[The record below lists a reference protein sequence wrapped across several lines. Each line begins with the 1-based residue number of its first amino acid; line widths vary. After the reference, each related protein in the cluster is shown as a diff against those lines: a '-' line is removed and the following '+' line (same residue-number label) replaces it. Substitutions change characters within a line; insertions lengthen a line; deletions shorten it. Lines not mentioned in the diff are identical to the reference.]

1 VKRLIYLA
9 YHFQRMNWPLLRRFM
24 RHTRTQSGMSSG
36 RQVAAFLIDSLRYNI
51 SPLEWYQFGF
61 VSLSPDQKS
70 TWAGTGTMYEFQ
82 RRMNPPPVREILNDK
97 RIFRQAYCEFC
108 RHGLWSLDE
117 LKEEPRLAERLLA
130 EHDKLV
136 FKDATGNCGTSV
148 RIVSTVELAADNL
161 VGWMDAQGYDMVEGF
176 IEQHSDLQ
184 ALSPSAVNT
193 VRIFTLLDE
202 QGSYH
207 VLGCRLRISV
217 DSPVDNL
224 AAGNLAAPIDQTTGT
239 VNGPGIYSDITRDS
253 ETVHPVTRVPI
264 EGFQIPF
271 WQETIQMVEKA
282 SRLHPQNRSIGWD
295 VAITADGPGL
305 IEGNHD
311 WCKLVWQLPVGRGL
325 RSRLGAA

>member
-1 VKRLIYLA
+1 MTGNY
-9 YHFQRMNWPLLRRFM
+9 
-24 RHTRTQSGMSSG
+24 
-36 RQVAAFLIDSLRYNI
+36 VASIVIRPTS
-51 SPLEWYQFGF
+51 
-61 VSLSPDQKS
+61 K
-70 TWAGTGTMYEFQ
+70 
-82 RRMNPPPVREILNDK
+82 
-97 RIFRQAYCEFC
+97 
-108 RHGLWSLDE
+108 LDE
-117 LKEEPRLAERLLA
+117 NTLTKEMQAS
-130 EHDKLV
+130 EH
-136 FKDATGNCGTSV
+136 
-148 RIVSTVELAADNL
+148 
-161 VGWMDAQGYDMVEGF
+161 DMVESF
-176 IEQHSDLQ
+176 IQKHDALNK
-184 ALSPSAVNT
+184 LSPSGANT

-202 QGSYH
+202 TGNYS
-207 VLGCRLRISV
+207 VLGCSLRISV